1 MNINEVQRRLWEQS
15 QAHRQ
20 HRESGTP
27 LFPTNPY
34 GGRICNLM
42 DLMHNPTWIA
52 AACDRV
58 LKRSRGKASGVDGV
72 TARVFARY
80 RESRLEKLRLELK
93 RSTYRSQPLRRVEI
107 PKANGKMRQLG
118 IPCLRDKIVQEVIR
132 MALEPIFEVEF
143 HEHSYG
149 FRPNRSAHHA
159 VSRCQFMALQGFT
172 WIIEG
177 DVKACFDEISHKA
190 ILRCLREKVMD
201 NKFLRLI
208 QHLLKAGVEIDGVVH
223 PTNKG
228 VPQGGVASPLL
239 ANIVLNKL
247 DWFLHSKG
255 FHGRA
260 EWRTWSHG
268 MHNVRFSRYAD
279 DWCVFLTR
287 SNRKQAE
294 RLREEIRNFLREICG
309 LELSADKTRI
319 THVRDGYDFL
329 GFNISVGVGKS
340 GNLVPKL
347 RVGRKAIAKIRIRL
361 GEVLRYRPAQES
373 ISVRLERASSV
384 IRGWSNYFKIA
395 HNFSQVAHGLD
406 HKAFW
411 IATKA
416 ICRKED
422 ISTAQCLRKYRLQNT
437 IAVHEECALACF
449 QDTAS
454 TYYVSS
460 PKPYQSGC
468 NQPYLEDDEWEVSF
482 VFPDRARP
490 GSGDLKWKA
499 LVRDGFH
506 CRSCGVK
513 VSSKTSQADHIVPVN
528 RFANLQQANS
538 LDNIQTLCLRC
549 HKLKSAKESG
559 V

>member
-34 GGRICNLM
+34 GGRIRNLM

-72 TARVFARY
+72 TTRVFARY
-80 RESRLEKLRLELK
+80 RESLLEKLRLELK
-93 RSTYRSQPLRRVEI
+93 RSTYRPQPLRRVEI

-118 IPCLRDKIVQEVIR
+118 IPCLRDKIVQEAIR

-201 NKFLRLI
+201 NKFFRLI

-294 RLREEIRNFLREICG
+294 KLREEIRDFLRETCG

-347 RVGRKAIAKIRIRL
+347 RVGRKASANIRTRL

-373 ISVRLERASSV
+373 ISVRLERASAV

-468 NQPYLEDDEWEVSF
+468 NQPYLEDDEWEVAF
-482 VFPDRARP
+482 DLPDRVRP

-506 CRSCGVK
+506 CRGCDVM
-513 VSSKTSQADHIVPVN
+513 VTSKTSQADHIVPVN

-549 HKLKSAKESG
+549 HKLKSARETG